1 MNFPELIIYIYNLHG
16 QLVMNVLIT
25 SKTQRID
32 VTQLQPGIYFLAAK
46 KDDGESMKKRFTKL

>member
-1 MNFPELIIYIYNLHG
+1 
-16 QLVMNVLIT
+16 MNVLIK